1 MDMEAAVEQRSRTR
15 EEIPEAFTWNLS
27 DIYQGWDQ
35 WESGLS
41 EFDRLLAGYAELR
54 GTLSQ
59 GPERLLKAFHLD
71 DQLGQLSYRLWYY
84 AGLNYDQDQ
93 RDNAANARRQR
104 VQILF
109 ARAAEARSWFT
120 PELLRIPLE
129 TARAWMAANDGLA
142 VYRFAIERVYHQ
154 QEHVLDEKGE
164 HLLSLGSRFADTP
177 HDIHSMLANAD
188 IKHPVITL
196 HDGRRVTLTY
206 GQYNALLQTDR
217 HQPNRRVAF
226 HAFHETF
233 AAHANTY
240 AAVYN
245 GVLQRDWFAAQARQF
260 KSTLEAALHANDIPT
275 AVVENL
281 VATARAGT
289 EPLRRYHR
297 LRKRVLGLDSYH
309 AYDQLVPLIDFDR
322 AYEYSDVLDEIVDAM
337 SPLGATYQQQVRQA
351 FAGRWIDVYENP
363 GKRSGAYSAPVYG
376 VHPYMLLNYN
386 NTLDSVFTLAHELGH
401 SMHTL
406 QSEGHQPFVYS
417 DYTIFVAEV
426 PSTLSEMLF
435 FDHMLSR
442 TTDQRERIVLLQ
454 HAIDDIA
461 GTFYRQCLFA
471 DYELQ
476 AHRLAEKGEPITAE
490 ALSRIYFDLF
500 KAYHGDAMT
509 YDDVAQITWAR
520 VPHFFG
526 SPYYVYQYAT
536 CYASSAQLIQEIT
549 SGSPGER
556 AEAVERFLD
565 LLRAGGSDYPMNL
578 LSRAGVDL
586 STSGPAEAVV
596 KQLDRRVSQLESE
609 IEKLACP

>member
-1 MDMEAAVEQRSRTR
+1 MTTESPVEPRARTR
-15 EEIPEAFTWNLS
+15 EEIPEAFTWNLA
-27 DIYQGWDQ
+27 DIYASWSE
-35 WESGLS
+35 WEGGLADF
-41 EFDRLLAGYAELR
+41 ERRLAGYAELR
-54 GTLSQ
+54 GTLAN
-59 GPERLLKAFHLD
+59 GPDRLLQAFRLED
-71 DQLGQLSYRLWYY
+71 DLGQLSYKLWYY
-84 AGLNYDQDQ
+84 AGLTYDQDQ
-93 RDNAANARRQR
+93 RDNSSNARRQK

-109 ARAAEARSWFT
+109 AKAAEARSWFT
-120 PELLRIPLE
+120 PELLRIPLA
-129 TARAWMAANDGLA
+129 TVRGWMDADADLG

-164 HLLSLGSRFADTP
+164 HLLSLASRFGDTP
-177 HDIHSMLANAD
+177 HDTHSMLANAD

-196 HDGRRVTLTY
+196 RDGAKVTLTY
-206 GQYNALLQTDR
+206 SQYNALLQTNR
-217 HQPNRRVAF
+217 HQPDRAAAF

-245 GVLQRDWFAAQARQF
+245 GVLQRDWFIAQARRF
-260 KSTLEAALHANDIPT
+260 NSTLEAALHGNDIPT

-281 VATARAGT
+281 VATAKAGT

-297 LRKRVLGLDSYH
+297 LRKKVLGLDTYH
-309 AYDQLVPLIDFDR
+309 AYDQLVPLIEFDR
-322 AYEYSDVLDEIVDAM
+322 KYQYTEVLDEIVRAM
-337 SPLGATYQQQVRQA
+337 APLGAEYQQNVRRA
-351 FAGRWIDVYENP
+351 FGGRWIDVYENP

-386 NTLDSVFTLAHELGH
+386 DTLDSVFTLAHEMGH
-401 SMHTL
+401 SMHTML
-406 QSEGHQPFVYS
+406 SEAHQPFVYS

-435 FDHMLSR
+435 FDYVLAR

-454 HAIDDIA
+454 HAIDDVV

-476 AHRLAEKGEPITAE
+476 AHRLAEGGEPITAE
-490 ALSRIYFDLF
+490 TLSRVYFDLF

-509 YDDVAQITWAR
+509 YDDIAQVTWAR

-536 CYASSAQLIQEIT
+536 CYASSAQLIQRIT
-549 SGSPGER
+549 SPAANER
-556 AEAVERFLD
+556 EEGVRRFLD

-578 LSRAGVDL
+578 LKRAGVDL
-586 STSGPAEAVV
+586 GTPAPAEAVV
-596 KQLDRRVSQLESE
+596 KQLDLRVTQLEQE
-609 IEKLACP
+609 IDRL

>member
-1 MDMEAAVEQRSRTR
+1 MSTETPVETRTPTR
-15 EEIPEAFTWNLS
+15 DEIPEAFTWNLS
-27 DIYQGWDQ
+27 DIYSSWTD
-35 WESGLS
+35 WEAGLG
-41 EFDRLLAGYAELR
+41 EFERKLNGYSELR
-54 GTLSQ
+54 GTLAN
-59 GPERLLKAFHLD
+59 GPERLLEAFRLED
-71 DQLGQLSYRLWYY
+71 DLGQLSYKLWYY
-84 AGLNYDQDQ
+84 AGLTYDQDQ
-93 RDNAANARRQR
+93 RDNSANARRQR

-109 ARAAEARSWFT
+109 AKAAEARSWFT

-129 TARAWMAANDGLA
+129 TVRGWMGAQPDLA
-142 VYRFAIERVYHQ
+142 VYRFAVERVYRQ

-164 HLLSLGSRFADTP
+164 HLLSLSSRFGDTP
-177 HDIHSMLANAD
+177 HDVHSMLANAD

-196 HDGRRVTLTY
+196 HDGKKATLTY
-206 GQYNALLQTDR
+206 GQYNALVQTNR
-217 HQPNRRVAF
+217 HQPDRAAAF
-226 HAFHETF
+226 QAFHETF

-245 GVLQRDWFAAQARQF
+245 GVLQRDWFIAQARQF
-260 KSTLEAALHANDIPT
+260 KSTLEAALHANDIPP

-281 VATARAGT
+281 VATAKAGT

-297 LRKRVLGLDSYH
+297 LRKRVLGLESYH

-322 AYEYSDVLDEIVDAM
+322 KYEYSKVLDEIVE
-337 SPLGATYQQQVRQA
+337 SVRSLGPEYAQNVRKA
-351 FAGRWIDVYENP
+351 FEGRWIDVYENP

-386 NTLDSVFTLAHELGH
+386 DTLDSVFTLAHEMGH
-401 SMHTL
+401 SMHTML
-406 QSEGHQPFVYS
+406 SEAHQPFVYS

-442 TTDQRERIVLLQ
+442 TSDQRERIVLLQ
-454 HAIDDIA
+454 HAIDDMV

-476 AHRLAEKGEPITAE
+476 AHRLAEQGEPITAE
-490 ALSRIYFDLF
+490 TLSRIYFDLF

-509 YDDVAQITWAR
+509 YDDLTQITWAR
-520 VPHFFG
+520 VPHFFA

-536 CYASSAQLIQEIT
+536 CYASSAQLIQRIT
-549 SGSPGER
+549 SGSVDER
-556 AEAVERFLD
+556 REGVERFLD

-578 LSRAGVDL
+578 LKRAGVDL
-586 STSGPAEAVV
+586 STPEPADAVV
-596 KQLDRRVSQLESE
+596 KQLDKRVSQLEAE
-609 IEKLACP
+609 IEKLLP